1 MKLATIIVDG
11 QRKVVVIDPSGE
23 RYTPAAEAF
32 PDLAPSTHEDM
43 VSLIAEIGRQK
54 RSAPLEG
61 STAIAIDD
69 LLPPITNPPH
79 NVFCVGKNYH
89 AHAHE
94 FTKSGF
100 DAGATAAEAIPEHPI
115 IFTKPSSSLARPF
128 GDIPLWPGL
137 DEAVDYEAEL
147 AVVIGK
153 AGRFITAERA
163 LDHVFGYT
171 VFNDVT
177 ARDLQK
183 KHKQWFLGKGIDGF
197 GPIGPWI
204 VTKDELDIA
213 NVEITCTVN
222 GEERQKTSTKDL
234 IFDIPTLIE
243 VISRSVTLLPGD
255 IIATGTPA
263 GVAIG
268 FEPPRFLKD
277 GDKVVVS
284 IEGIGQIANTAR
296 LQPLPPQSPR
306 VTGYVTS
313 PVSGRGLRSDMQD

>member
-1 MKLATIIVDG
+1 M
-11 QRKVVVIDPSGE
+11 VVVDAQNHKYWPITD
-23 RYTPAAEAF
+23 AF
-32 PDLAPSTHEDM
+32 PGIPEGKTGDMAAVIAAVAEMKPAKLNGGSKSFSHGDLLAP
-43 VSLIAEIGRQK
+43 IN
-54 RSAPLEG
+54 
-61 STAIAIDD
+61 
-69 LLPPITNPPH
+69 NPPH
-79 NVFCVGKNYH
+79 NVLCVGKNYH

-100 DAGATAAEAIPEHPI
+100 DAGATIAEAIPEFPI
-115 IFTKPSSSLARPF
+115 IFTKPSSSLSRPYA
-128 GDIPLWPGL
+128 DIPLWPGL

-153 AGRFITAERA
+153 EGRFIKANRA
-163 LDHVFGYT
+163 FDHVFGYT

-204 VTKDELDIA
+204 VTKDELDITD
-213 NVEITCTVN
+213 VEITCSVN

-243 VISRSVTLLPGD
+243 TISRSVTLSPGD

-263 GVAIG
+263 GVGIG
-268 FEPPRFLKD
+268 FDPPRFLGD
-277 GDKVVVS
+277 GDKVVVA
-284 IEGIGQIANTAR
+284 IRGIGEIANTVRRQHA
-296 LQPLPPQSPR
+296 
-306 VTGYVTS
+306 V
-313 PVSGRGLRSDMQD
+313 

>member
-1 MKLATIIVDG
+1 MKLATIIANG
-11 QRKVVVIDPSGE
+11 RPQVVVVDPSGE
-23 RYTPAAEAF
+23 RYTPVAEVF
-32 PDLAPSTHEDM
+32 PDLTPSTHADM
-43 VSLIAEIGRQK
+43 ISLIAETDGQN
-54 RSAPLEG
+54 RSAPMNG
-61 STAIAIDD
+61 SKVLALDD

-100 DAGATAAEAIPEHPI
+100 DAGATAAEAIPEYPI
-115 IFTKPSSSLARPF
+115 IFTKPSSALARPF

-153 AGRFITAERA
+153 AGRSIAAERA
-163 LDHVFGYT
+163 FDHVFGYT
-171 VFNDVT
+171 AFNDVT

-197 GPIGPWI
+197 GPMGPWI

-234 IFDIPTLIE
+234 IFDIPSLIE

-263 GVAIG
+263 GVGIG
-268 FEPPRFLKD
+268 FEPPRFLKH

-284 IEGIGQIANTAR
+284 IQGIGKIANTVRVHSIA
-296 LQPLPPQSPR
+296 PQI
-306 VTGYVTS
+306 G
-313 PVSGRGLRSDMQD
+313 